1 MNRIFTIEEHGAFRS
16 LLDAM
21 SRPGTIHRLSDSVAD
36 REGALALLA
45 RTLLDAEVSV
55 AGAGADDEP
64 SVRAMAHASGCR
76 VADLPE
82 ADFVVAGGGS
92 SAGAV
97 SRVRTGSP
105 DWPDSSAT
113 LVYLVDGIAPEGGD
127 MVWTGPGI
135 PGERSPRIDGF
146 DPAEWDRLREA
157 NSGYP
162 IGIDCF
168 FLDASGRILALPRST
183 RTRGDSR

>member
-1 MNRIFTIEEHGAFRS
+1 MNRAFTIEEHGAFRS

-21 SRPGTIHRLSDSVAD
+21 SRPGTVHRLSDSVAD
-36 REGALALLA
+36 RDGALELLA

-55 AGAGADDEP
+55 AASGVDVES
-64 SVRAMAHASGCR
+64 SVRAMAHACGCR

-97 SRVRTGSP
+97 SRVRRGTP
-105 DWPDSSAT
+105 DWPDASAT
-113 LVYLVDGIAPEGGD
+113 LVYLVENVAQEGGD
-127 MVWTGPGI
+127 TVWTGPGI
-135 PGERSPRIDGF
+135 PGERSPKVDGL
-146 DPAEWDRLREA
+146 DPAEWERLREA

-162 IGIDCF
+162 IGIDCV
-168 FLDASGRILALPRST
+168 FLDASGRIMAMPRST
-183 RTRGDSR
+183 RARGGSR

>member
-1 MNRIFTIEEHGAFRS
+1 MNRAFTIEEHGAFRN

-21 SRPGTIHRLSDSVAD
+21 SRPGTVHGLSDSVAD
-36 REGALALLA
+36 RDGALALLA

-76 VADLPE
+76 LAALPE

-97 SRVRTGSP
+97 SRVRMGTP

-113 LVYLVDGIAPEGGD
+113 VVYLVDRVAQEGGD
-127 MVWTGPGI
+127 TVWTGPGI

-146 DPAEWDRLREA
+146 DPAEWERLREA

-162 IGIDCF
+162 IGIDCV
-168 FLDASGRILALPRST
+168 FLDASGRILAMPRST
-183 RTRGDSR
+183 RVRGGSR